1 MESAWCYVAA
11 WMGGQLGKERIRV
24 YVWLSGFTGYIL
36 IQHEKLKKKH
46 ETLMSAQRDPNQ
58 THDLQNCKIT
68 HPCCLKPL
76 RVWRFVSTAI
86 GH

>member
-1 MESAWCYVAA
+1 
-11 WMGGQLGKERIRV
+11 MGGELGEEWICV
-24 YVWLSGFTGYIL
+24 YVWLSGFSGSIL

-46 ETLMSAQRDPNQ
+46 ETLMLAQRNPNQ
-58 THDLQNCKIT
+58 TPDLQNCKIT

-86 GH
+86 